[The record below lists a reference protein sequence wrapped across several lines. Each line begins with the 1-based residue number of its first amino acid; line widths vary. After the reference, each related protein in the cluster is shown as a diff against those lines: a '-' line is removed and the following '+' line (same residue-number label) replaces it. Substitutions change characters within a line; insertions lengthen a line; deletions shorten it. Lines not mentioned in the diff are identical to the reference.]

1 MWCHHKGLSTSS
13 HCPGLR
19 KGADS
24 PCRLVGVTSVWPYVL
39 MYSRCFCMRPRN
51 KILQGLA
58 SASLGWTPPFL
69 PHPPPPPPNLQR
81 FTWVCSGGHTNT
93 GNQNAEREQIIERK
107 MKAKYILGEMIL
119 SWSDNR
125 AGGLQGWGRPEREPR
140 CLAPGIHRYFLSY
153 NWKPWNAPW
162 FVFFNKHWWAL
173 CSVWFGLLVCICI
186 NHLKNGKIEKTI
198 KIFL

>member
-1 MWCHHKGLSTSS
+1 MYWCIHVVSA
-13 HCPGLR
+13 C
-19 KGADS
+19 
-24 PCRLVGVTSVWPYVL
+24 
-39 MYSRCFCMRPRN
+39 
-51 KILQGLA
+51 GLA
-58 SASLGWTPPFL
+58 IRSFRVWLLHHWVELLHSCLTL
-69 PHPPPPPPNLQR
+69 LPPPPNLQR
-81 FTWVCSGGHTNT
+81 FTWVYSGGHINT